1 MSQATLRRLFRK
13 HLGESP
19 VDFLIRRRMETAMR
33 LLRLTEQPVKWIA
46 FQVGYTGALYF
57 SAEFRKFTGESP
69 SAFRKRSQFG
79 E

>member
-1 MSQATLRRLFRK
+1 
-13 HLGESP
+13 
-19 VDFLIRRRMETAMR
+19 MR

-46 FQVGYTGALYF
+46 FQVGYAGALYF